1 MHNLIALSVA
11 GVIGVALLA
20 AGCGGGGEDGADAQ
34 QIDKAAFVKQA
45 DAICEQASGR
55 MAAELQSFGQREPE
69 KNSTE
74 TQVLLLR
81 EVLVPGLEEE
91 QRQIQA
97 LGLPKEAKKEAEA
110 LLDAYQKAIYRTK
123 TRARA
128 IIENVEKVVG
138 SPEPQ
143 EAVALAARR
152 IGIARCPIA
161 PVTGN

>member
-1 MHNLIALSVA
+1 LRNLIVVSVV
-11 GVIGVALLA
+11 GVIGAALLV

-55 MAAELQSFGQREPE
+55 MAAELQSFTQREAAR
-69 KNSTE
+69 NSNE
-74 TQVLLLR
+74 TQILLLR
-81 EVLVPGLEEE
+81 KVLVPGLEEE
-91 QRQIQA
+91 QRQIKA
-97 LGLPKEAKKEAEA
+97 LGIPKEAKKEAEA
-110 LLDAYQKAIYRTK
+110 LLEAYRKAIDRTK
-123 TRARA
+123 TRAKA
-128 IIENVEKVVG
+128 ILENAAKVVG